1 MNLSTLWDLAAAEMR
16 SCRRLV
22 RTWVIVAIGTL
33 IAIGTWA
40 FSASIHAFTSAQG
53 TIVPGGF
60 YSPRFMPV
68 IIGGTIISI
77 FSLGILFL
85 AFDIRTRDI
94 RSRMLEVLDNR
105 PMSNIELL
113 TGRLLGIVILV
124 GIAAIVSVLILAGI
138 GLLLDIAGVPFGH
151 PIDPV
156 GLASFLIWDIV
167 PNLAFV
173 GSLTILLSILLRYR
187 ILVVLIVLTLI
198 FGGGFVSLNL
208 PYFVQPAL
216 TSYVFINI
224 TPSELAP
231 QLVNSEVLLNRMSLM
246 LLSAAFLAI
255 AASIHPR
262 KTATKNRQITGVVG
276 VAILGAGALTVAGM
290 IYAVFSDVEKTR
302 DWASIHASNHGEHP
316 TDIKSISG
324 SVEIFPGRRIN
335 LDLVLVLESTP
346 DGDTDTWMFSLNP
359 GYRIQEIAI
368 DGVSTQDYS
377 FEDGLLKI
385 SKGGT
390 NGTDVE
396 IEILA
401 KGVPNPKFAYLDG
414 SLDWREFSAQQIQQL
429 NSLGTESYIFHPSY
443 VALVAGATWLPISG
457 TAYKRDLYE
466 ISQTDFFELDL
477 EVSVPPNWTA
487 VGPGQRTPVG
497 DERRSRFRFNPQSP
511 ISKVAILASKFERR
525 ALEVRGIEFEIFLSK
540 KHTKILEVLDE
551 AAPALEGWLDEQL
564 WDLSESGMVYPYR
577 TFSMVEVPSSL
588 RVYGGGWRMDS
599 ILGPPSILMIRENGF
614 PIARFDNAKLGINAQ
629 DVTEEDYA
637 QQVFSLA
644 KGFFDSN
651 LKGENPSL
659 HFSRNLVS
667 YQTRPEGH
675 GATAIDFVVNEL
687 ANHTWTLNDGYFSV
701 YTYADIAQLTS
712 AQTAAQFGMNLKTEL
727 AKRHSVW
734 QRTLST
740 SLADLD
746 FFEDSYNAMHVLHLR
761 TAAFVNSITNNYKN
775 ESIGAFLRLLI
786 ERYRGTTYTRDQFMQ
801 TALDAGLDFEYVGGD
816 WLDTRR
822 LPGYFAADPQVERI
836 ADTESGDPVY
846 QPTFVLRNNE
856 PIPGIATVS
865 YLKAE
870 GDETQGLHYET
881 LWVPPNT
888 SLRVAT
894 HTGEKPNRISINP
907 HIAMNRN
914 FIQLSLETEGDLERT
929 DSPELPV
936 TEEVDW
942 VWPFEDEIIVDDL
955 DPGFSIAHDE
965 SVETQTEIPWLARFF
980 LAQVIDLNQAAEL
993 DQGLPVDGFFGTLGG
1008 GAWTRNSWLK
1018 SFGKYR
1024 QTFAVKGFGESES
1037 KAKFS
1042 ATLPSL
1048 GRWELKFH
1056 VPEAVIGN
1064 SSVRIGLA
1072 VGASSVEFDSED
1084 VSTSQGLDGVL
1095 SLQVQYGDKTENIE
1109 LELTGTSM
1117 SWQSLGVFDL
1127 DTTDVDVLVLDASK
1141 GRAFADAIH
1150 WVRAE
1155 ED

>member
-33 IAIGTWA
+33 LAIGTWA
-40 FSASIHAFTSAQG
+40 VSASIHAFTSAQG

-113 TGRLLGIVILV
+113 TGRLMGIVILV
-124 GIAAIVSVLILAGI
+124 GMAAIVSVLILAGI
-138 GLLLDIAGVPFGH
+138 GLLLDVSGVPIGH

-156 GLASFLIWDIV
+156 SLCSFLIWDIV

-187 ILVVLIVLTLI
+187 ILVVLIVLALI

-208 PYFVQPAL
+208 PFFLQSAL
-216 TSYVFINI
+216 TSYVFVNI

-246 LLSAAFLAI
+246 LLTAAFLAI

-262 KTATKNRQITGVVG
+262 RSATKSRQITGLVG
-276 VAILGAGALTVAGM
+276 VAILVAGVLTVTGM
-290 IYAVFSDVEKTR
+290 IYAVYSDVEKTSR
-302 DWASIHASNHGEHP
+302 WASIHADNHGEHP

-335 LDLVLVLESTP
+335 LDLVLGLESTP

-359 GYRIQEIAI
+359 GFRIQEIAI

-385 SKGGT
+385 SKSGI
-390 NGTDVE
+390 NGSDVE
-396 IEILA
+396 VEILA
-401 KGVPNPKFAYLDG
+401 RGIPNPRFAYLDG
-414 SLDWREFSAQQIQQL
+414 SLDWRELTAQQIQQL
-429 NSLGTESYIFHPSY
+429 NRLGTKSYIFHPRY
-443 VALVAGATWLPISG
+443 VALVPGATWLPTSG
-457 TAYKRDLYE
+457 TAHRRGLYE
-466 ISQTDFFELDL
+466 VSQTDFFDLDL

-487 VGPGQRTPVG
+487 VGPGQRTPVN
-497 DERRSRFRFNPQSP
+497 DERRSRFRFNPQTP
-511 ISKVAILASKFERR
+511 ISEVAILASKFERR

-540 KHTKILEVLDE
+540 KHSNILEVLDE
-551 AAPALEGWLDEQL
+551 AAPALEGWLDEQVS
-564 WDLSESGMVYPYR
+564 DLSDSGMEYPYR
-577 TFSMVEVPSSL
+577 TYSMVEVPSSL

-614 PIARFDNAKLGINAQ
+614 PIARFDNAKLGFNPQ
-629 DVTEEDYA
+629 DETEEDYA
-637 QQVFSLA
+637 HQVFMLA
-644 KGFFDSN
+644 NSFFDRN
-651 LKGENPSL
+651 LKGENPL
-659 HFSRNLVS
+659 IHFSRNLVS
-667 YQTRPEGH
+667 NQTRPVGH

-687 ANHTWTLNDGYFSV
+687 AKKTWTLDDGYFSV
-701 YTYADIAQLTS
+701 YTYADIAQLTT
-712 AQTAAQFGMNLKTEL
+712 AQTRAQWGMNLKTEL
-727 AKRHSVW
+727 AKRPSVW
-734 QRTLST
+734 HRTLDT

-746 FFEDSYNAMHVLHLR
+746 FFEDSYKAMHVLHLR
-761 TAAFVNSITNNYKN
+761 SAALVTSITNNYES

-786 ERYRGTTYTRDQFMQ
+786 ERYRGKTYTSDQFMQ

-816 WLDTRR
+816 WLDSRR
-822 LPGYFAADPQVERI
+822 LPGFFAADPQMERI

-846 QPTFVLRNNE
+846 QPTFILRNNE
-856 PIPGIATVS
+856 PMPGVVTIS
-865 YLKAE
+865 YIQAE
-870 GDETQGLHYET
+870 ENQTEGLHYESI
-881 LWVPPNT
+881 WVPPNT

-894 HTGEKPNRISINP
+894 HMEEMPNRISIHPN
-907 HIAMNRN
+907 ISLNREV
-914 FIQLSLETEGDLERT
+914 IQLTIETVGDLEPT
-929 DSPELPV
+929 DSPELPL
-936 TEEVDW
+936 TEEIDW
-942 VWPFEDEIIVDDL
+942 SWPYEDEIVVDDL
-955 DPGFSIAHDE
+955 DPGFSIVRDGDSEFAP
-965 SVETQTEIPWLARFF
+965 EIPWIARFF

-993 DQGLPVDGFFGTLGG
+993 DQGLPVDGIFSTL
-1008 GAWTRNSWLK
+1008 AVDNWSRNGWLK

-1024 QTFAVKGFGESES
+1024 QTFAVKSLGGGES

-1042 ATLPSL
+1042 AKLPSI

-1056 VPEAVIGN
+1056 VPEAASGN
-1064 SSVRIGLA
+1064 SSVQLGIA
-1072 VGASSVEFDSED
+1072 VGNSSVEFESDTETS
-1084 VSTSQGLDGVL
+1084 SQGMDGAL
-1095 SLQVQYGDKTENIE
+1095 KLQVQYGDKTENIE
-1109 LELTGTSM
+1109 LELAGKSM
-1117 SWQSLGVFDL
+1117 SWQSLGIFDI
-1127 DTTDVDVLVLDASK
+1127 DTPEVDVLVLDATK

-1150 WVRAE
+1150 WVSVE
-1155 ED
+1155 EE